1 MSAIIQ
7 LQSICK
13 TYNNGKSNAFLALQ
27 NIDISF
33 ETGKMYAVCGTSGA
47 GKTTLLNIIG
57 LADTAT
63 SGQYFLDGK
72 NVESASDAKQ
82 AELRNR
88 YFGYVLQDYA
98 LLEAETVYENV
109 SIPLIFSKK
118 KSKSFQSL
126 VRAALEAVGMEN
138 HIKTQVSKL
147 SGGQK
152 QRLCIARALAVKPEV
167 LLMDEPTS
175 ALDPGSTMKVE
186 ELMSELKKNYTVVI
200 VTHNMQQATRISDK
214 TAFFLVGNLIEF
226 GDTKQ
231 IFTNPKEKK
240 TEDYITGRF
249 G

>member
-1 MSAIIQ
+1 MSAIIE
-7 LQSICK
+7 LKNICK
-13 TYNNGKSNAFLALQ
+13 TYNNGKTNAFLALQ

-33 ETGKMYAVCGTSGA
+33 DAGKMYAVCGTSGA

-126 VRAALEAVGMEN
+126 VRAALQAVGMEDY
-138 HIKTQVSKL
+138 IKTQVSKL

-152 QRLCIARALAVKPEV
+152 QRVAIARAIVNEPKIILA
-167 LLMDEPTS
+167 DEPTG
-175 ALDPGSTMKVE
+175 ALDSKTGEQITACFRKLCTE
-186 ELMSELKKNYTVVI
+186 KGITVI
-200 VTHNMQQATRISDK
+200 MVTHDKQVAECCDSIFQISDGK
-214 TAFFLVGNLIEF
+214 LQ
-226 GDTKQ
+226 K
-231 IFTNPKEKK
+231 
-240 TEDYITGRF
+240 
-249 G
+249 

>member
-57 LADTAT
+57 LADSAT

-126 VRAALEAVGMEN
+126 VRAALQAVGMEN
-138 HIKTQVSKL
+138 YIKTQVSKL

-152 QRLCIARALAVKPEV
+152 QRVAIARAIVNEPKIILA
-167 LLMDEPTS
+167 DEPTG
-175 ALDPGSTMKVE
+175 ALDSKTGEQITACFRKLCE
-186 ELMSELKKNYTVVI
+186 EKGITVII
-200 VTHNMQQATRISDK
+200 VTHDKKVAECCDSIFQISDGK
-214 TAFFLVGNLIEF
+214 LQ
-226 GDTKQ
+226 K
-231 IFTNPKEKK
+231 
-240 TEDYITGRF
+240 
-249 G
+249 

>member
-1 MSAIIQ
+1 MSAIIE
-7 LQSICK
+7 LKNICK

-33 ETGKMYAVCGTSGA
+33 DAGKMYAVCGTSGA

-126 VRAALEAVGMEN
+126 VRAALQAVGMEDY
-138 HIKTQVSKL
+138 IKTQVSKL

-152 QRLCIARALAVKPEV
+152 QRVAIARAIVNEPKIILA
-167 LLMDEPTS
+167 DEPTG
-175 ALDPGSTMKVE
+175 ALDSKTGEQITACFRKLCTE
-186 ELMSELKKNYTVVI
+186 KGITVI
-200 VTHNMQQATRISDK
+200 MVTHDKQVAECCDSIFQISDGK
-214 TAFFLVGNLIEF
+214 LQ
-226 GDTKQ
+226 K
-231 IFTNPKEKK
+231 
-240 TEDYITGRF
+240 
-249 G
+249 

>member
-13 TYNNGKSNAFLALQ
+13 TYNNGKTNAFLALQ

-33 ETGKMYAVCGTSGA
+33 DAGKMYAICGTSGA

-57 LADTAT
+57 LADSAT
-63 SGQYFLDGK
+63 SGQFFLDGK

-98 LLEAETVYENV
+98 LLESESVYENV

-152 QRLCIARALAVKPEV
+152 QRVAIARAIVNEPKIILA
-167 LLMDEPTS
+167 DEPTG
-175 ALDPGSTMKVE
+175 ALDSKTGEQITACFRKLCTE
-186 ELMSELKKNYTVVI
+186 KGITVI
-200 VTHNMQQATRISDK
+200 MVTHDKQVAECCDSVFQISDGK
-214 TAFFLVGNLIEF
+214 LQ
-226 GDTKQ
+226 K
-231 IFTNPKEKK
+231 
-240 TEDYITGRF
+240 
-249 G
+249 

>member
-126 VRAALEAVGMEN
+126 VRAALQAVGMEDY
-138 HIKTQVSKL
+138 IKTQVSKL

-152 QRLCIARALAVKPEV
+152 QRVAIARAIEPKIILA
-167 LLMDEPTS
+167 DEPTG
-175 ALDPGSTMKVE
+175 ALDSKTGEQITACFRKLCTE
-186 ELMSELKKNYTVVI
+186 KGITVI
-200 VTHNMQQATRISDK
+200 MVTHDKQVAECCDSIFQISDGK
-214 TAFFLVGNLIEF
+214 LQ
-226 GDTKQ
+226 K
-231 IFTNPKEKK
+231 
-240 TEDYITGRF
+240 
-249 G
+249 

>member
-1 MSAIIQ
+1 MSAIIE
-7 LQSICK
+7 LKSICK

-33 ETGKMYAVCGTSGA
+33 DTGKLYAICGTSGA

-57 LADTAT
+57 LADSAT

-98 LLEAETVYENV
+98 LLESESVYENV

-118 KSKSFQSL
+118 KSKAFQSL
-126 VRAALEAVGMEN
+126 VRAALQAVGMEDY
-138 HIKTQVSKL
+138 IKTQVSKL

-152 QRLCIARALAVKPEV
+152 QRVAIARAIVNEPKIILA
-167 LLMDEPTS
+167 DEPTG
-175 ALDPGSTMKVE
+175 ALDSKTGEQITSCFRKLCE
-186 ELMSELKKNYTVVI
+186 EKGITVI
-200 VTHNMQQATRISDK
+200 MVTHDKKVAECCDAIFQISDGK
-214 TAFFLVGNLIEF
+214 LQ
-226 GDTKQ
+226 K
-231 IFTNPKEKK
+231 
-240 TEDYITGRF
+240 
-249 G
+249 

>member
-152 QRLCIARALAVKPEV
+152 QRVAIGSAIASKKEIMVF
-167 LLMDEPTS
+167 DEPTS
-175 ALDPGSTMKVE
+175 GLDYRHMLEVSNC
-186 ELMSELKKNYTVVI
+186 LKKLSAIGKTSLIITHDPELIAECCDYFIFIEDGTVKWYGPFDTQNGQRV
-200 VTHNMQQATRISDK
+200 QQ
-214 TAFFLVGNLIEF
+214 FFGSEEGGAL
-226 GDTKQ
+226 
-231 IFTNPKEKK
+231 
-240 TEDYITGRF
+240 
-249 G
+249 

>member
-1 MSAIIQ
+1 MSAIIE
-7 LQSICK
+7 LKSICK

-33 ETGKMYAVCGTSGA
+33 DTGKLYAICGTSGA

-57 LADTAT
+57 LADSAT

-82 AELRNR
+82 AVLRNR

-118 KSKSFQSL
+118 KSNLFQSL
-126 VRAALEAVGMEN
+126 VRAALQAVGMEDY
-138 HIKTQVSKL
+138 IKTQVSKL

-152 QRLCIARALAVKPEV
+152 QRVAIARAIVNEPKIILA
-167 LLMDEPTS
+167 DEPTG
-175 ALDPGSTMKVE
+175 ALDSKTGEQITAYFRKLCAE
-186 ELMSELKKNYTVVI
+186 KGITVI
-200 VTHNMQQATRISDK
+200 MVTHDKQVAECCDSIFQISDGK
-214 TAFFLVGNLIEF
+214 LQ
-226 GDTKQ
+226 K
-231 IFTNPKEKK
+231 
-240 TEDYITGRF
+240 
-249 G
+249 

>member
-1 MSAIIQ
+1 MSAIIE
-7 LQSICK
+7 LKNICK
-13 TYNNGKSNAFLALQ
+13 TYNNGKTNAFLALQ

-57 LADTAT
+57 LADSAT
-63 SGQYFLDGK
+63 SGQFFLDGK

-98 LLEAETVYENV
+98 LLESESVYENV

-126 VRAALEAVGMEN
+126 VRAALQAVGMEDY
-138 HIKTQVSKL
+138 IKTQVSKL

-152 QRLCIARALAVKPEV
+152 QRVAIARAIVNEPKIILA
-167 LLMDEPTS
+167 DEPTG
-175 ALDPGSTMKVE
+175 ALDSKTGEQITACFRKLCTE
-186 ELMSELKKNYTVVI
+186 KGITVI
-200 VTHNMQQATRISDK
+200 MVTHDKQVAECCDSVFQISDGK
-214 TAFFLVGNLIEF
+214 LQ
-226 GDTKQ
+226 K
-231 IFTNPKEKK
+231 
-240 TEDYITGRF
+240 
-249 G
+249 

>member
-88 YFGYVLQDYA
+88 YFGYVLQDHA

-152 QRLCIARALAVKPEV
+152 QRVAIARAIVNEPKIILA
-167 LLMDEPTS
+167 DEPTG
-175 ALDPGSTMKVE
+175 ALDSKTAASIFDLFRQIADSGR
-186 ELMSELKKNYTVVI
+186 TVVI
-200 VTHNMQQATRISDK
+200 VTHDLQLAARCDR
-214 TAFFLVGNLIEF
+214 
-226 GDTKQ
+226 Q
-231 IFTNPKEKK
+231 IVLKDGAVVNADGSESV
-240 TEDYITGRF
+240 
-249 G
+249 